1 MGKQQKI
8 PVPITLFQRTAVPL
22 DSRWLLPTLV
32 FIIEHNLILF
42 KIIIRSLTVRAML
55 AQDIVSFL

>member
-8 PVPITLFQRTAVPL
+8 PVPITLLQRIAVPL